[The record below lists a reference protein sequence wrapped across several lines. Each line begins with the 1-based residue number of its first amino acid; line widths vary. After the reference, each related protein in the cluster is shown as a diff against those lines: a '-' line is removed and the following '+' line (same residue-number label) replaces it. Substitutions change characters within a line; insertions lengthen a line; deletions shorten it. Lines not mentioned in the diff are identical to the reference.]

1 MRTARIAAFS
11 ATLALAAL
19 AGCKGH
25 GAYTSDGLKE
35 ANNRVSGLKAGNAY
49 QQAEQAFFAG
59 DLEKARKAIDNSV
72 LINPSL
78 AKSHLLKGRIMIE
91 QGDLEG
97 ALDTLQKAEAC
108 DSNCTEAYYYE
119 GIVFER
125 FAQADKALEKY
136 QKAAELEGTNAQYA
150 VAAAEMMVDLGNLDG
165 AETFLTSR
173 KATFEHNAGVRQTL
187 GHIAMIR
194 HKYEKA
200 CMLFNEAR
208 LLAPDDTGILE
219 DLVQSQVATGKFAEA
234 EFNLDKL
241 LKVPSNKDR
250 RDLKMMRAR
259 CLAEVDRPLEAR
271 DLLIELTGDSAGQ
284 KDAEA
289 WVGLGHVC
297 FVLHDMNRLRM
308 ASSRVIA
315 LAPASPEGYMLKAMW
330 QRHMEDAAGAL
341 ASLDEAVRLRGQRID
356 PLMLRGMILQDM
368 GRFDDAID
376 SYAMVLQQDPDN
388 ADAKAAYDGVLQ
400 LRTAMGLETPGP
412 GTATVPEEPP
422 AGAPQDR

>member
-1 MRTARIAAFS
+1 MHTVRLAAISTA
-11 ATLALAAL
+11 LALAAL

-25 GAYTSDGLKE
+25 GEYTQKGLID
-35 ANNRVSGLKAGNAY
+35 ANNRMSGLKAGNAY

-59 DLEKARKAIDNSV
+59 DLEKARKAVDNSV
-72 LINPSL
+72 LINPNL

-97 ALDTLQKAEAC
+97 ALESLQKAEAC
-108 DSNCTEAYYYE
+108 DPNCTEAYYYE

-125 FAQADKALEKY
+125 FAQSDKALEKY
-136 QKAAELEGTNAQYA
+136 QKAAELEATNAQYA
-150 VAAAEMMVDLGNLDG
+150 VATAEMMVDLGRLDE
-165 AETFLTSR
+165 AETFLTTR
-173 KATFEHNAGVRQTL
+173 KASFEHNAGVRQTL

-219 DLVQSQVATGKFAEA
+219 DLVHSQVATGRFAEA

-241 LKVPSNKDR
+241 LKVPTNKSR

-259 CLAEVDRPLEAR
+259 CLSEVDRPLEAR
-271 DLLIELTGDSAGQ
+271 DLLIDLTGDSAGQ

-308 ASSRVIA
+308 ASARVIA

-330 QRHMEDAAGAL
+330 QRHMEDAEGVL

-356 PLMLRGMILQDM
+356 PLILRGMILQDM
-368 GRFDDAID
+368 GQLDQAID
-376 SYAMVLQQDPDN
+376 SFAMVLQQDPAN
-388 ADAKAAYDGVLQ
+388 TDAKAAYESLLQ
-400 LRTAMGLETPGP
+400 QRTAMGFEAPGP
-412 GTATVPEEPP
+412 GTATVPEQAP
-422 AGAPQDR
+422 AGDPQDH

>member
-1 MRTARIAAFS
+1 MHTVRFAAIS

-25 GAYTSDGLKE
+25 GEYTSKGITE
-35 ANNRVSGLKAGNAY
+35 ANSRVSGLKAGNAY
-49 QQAEQAFFAG
+49 QQAEQSFFAG

-97 ALDTLQKAEAC
+97 ALESLQKAEAC
-108 DSNCTEAYYYE
+108 DPNCTEAYYYE

-125 FAQADKALEKY
+125 FAQSDKALEKY

-150 VAAAEMMVDLGNLDG
+150 VAAAEMMVDLGRLDE
-165 AETFLTSR
+165 AETFLTTR
-173 KATFEHNAGVRQTL
+173 KASFEHNAGVRQTL
-187 GHIAMIR
+187 GHIAMIK
-194 HKYEKA
+194 HKNEKA
-200 CMLFNEAR
+200 AMLFNEAR

-219 DLVQSQVATGKFAEA
+219 DLVHAQIATGKFPEA
-234 EFNLDKL
+234 EFNLDRL
-241 LKVPSNKDR
+241 LKVPGNKGR

-271 DLLIELTGDSAGQ
+271 DLLIDLTGDAAGQ

-308 ASSRVIA
+308 ASARVIA

-330 QRHMEDAAGAL
+330 QRHMEDHEGAL

-368 GRFDDAID
+368 GQLDEAMSSF
-376 SYAMVLQQDPDN
+376 AMVLQQDPEN
-388 ADAKAAYDGVLQ
+388 RDAKAAYDSLVQ
-400 LRTAMGLETPGP
+400 QRTAAGLETPGP
-412 GTATVPEEPP
+412 ANATVPEQTMGGSDPH
-422 AGAPQDR
+422 